1 MHPSEHGGRVGSDV
15 VVPVMTP
22 TGAQLL
28 GREGELQL
36 VTSVLD
42 VAGGGNPGF
51 VLVSGE
57 AGIGKTRLLEELAEI
72 AVGRGYLTLEGRA
85 AEFEREF
92 PFGVL
97 IHALDPYLRSL
108 DARALDRLATDRLGE
123 LAAVFP
129 SLRELGEAVEYP
141 VSALERFRVYQAVR
155 ELVERL
161 AARSVLVLI
170 LDDLQWAD
178 GASLELMSYLL
189 RRPPQASVMIALA
202 LRTGLGDAAVIKT
215 IGDIERSSI
224 AHTIELGPLTREGV
238 RQLVGDVEGL
248 DVERL
253 QHESGGNPFF
263 ALQLARARVDEADTA
278 SDGGLGVPPTV
289 ARAIAAELE
298 ELSPDARTLAVAAAV
313 VGDPFE
319 LDLAVATLDAPESEV
334 WERIDELVSKDLVR
348 GTEVPRTFQF
358 RHPLVRRAVY
368 GSCSPSVRIS
378 CHRRAVTALAE
389 RAVPAAVLAGHV
401 EQSAR
406 HGDAFAI
413 ETLRRAGEETSRQAP
428 GSAASWFAAAL
439 RLLPADVPVEER
451 VGLLVSLATAET
463 ATGRFSEAHAAL
475 DECIALTPAE
485 DVERRVELVVGTA
498 QIEQLLGRHNEARR
512 RLQRAHEELEDLNPS
527 ARVSLLIALST
538 NSLFLAD
545 HAGMLEWG
553 RLAVEAADAV
563 GDDTLAA
570 AALAAYTMGA
580 TFAGRIDLARE
591 LHGRAAFLVDSLDDD
606 RLVSRLDA
614 LSNLATAE
622 LYLDLHS
629 LTCRHGER
637 GLFLARSTGRTQ
649 LVPILIPILGC
660 SLWMTGEMARS
671 AEVLDE
677 AIESARVV
685 DNAQGLSL
693 ALFNRALS
701 AVMAGDV
708 ETALGTGAESVE
720 LARQVDNGVITAFAG
735 AIHAQA
741 LCEAGEPERA
751 VELLLESVGG
761 EDIPLLAGSWR
772 ATFFELLTRCRIE
785 LGQLDEARAA
795 AVRVRQQADEH
806 GLQLSG
812 LMADRAGAAVALAEG
827 RPDDAADLA
836 MSAVAQSEEI
846 GARVHAATSRALA
859 GRSLAAAG
867 RSDEA
872 IDQLVRAADE
882 FDSLGTLRYRDQS
895 EAQLRNLGHA
905 VHRRTRRGGPEAFGV
920 KWLTGRELEV
930 AELVRGRRTNR
941 EIAEELFLSLK
952 TVEAHMRNIF
962 HKLDVSSRAE
972 VAQLIGRARTADGR
986 S

>member
-1 MHPSEHGGRVGSDV
+1 
-15 VVPVMTP
+15 MTP
-22 TGAQLL
+22 TGALLL
-28 GREGELQL
+28 GREDELEL
-36 VTSVLD
+36 VASVLD
-42 VAGGGNPGF
+42 AACDGNPGS

-72 AVGRGYLTLEGRA
+72 AVGRGCLTLEGRA
-85 AEFEREF
+85 AEFEREL

-97 IHALDPYLRSL
+97 VHALDAYLRSL
-108 DARALDRLATDRLGE
+108 DTRALDRLAMDRLGE

-161 AARSVLVLI
+161 AARSALVLI

-178 GASLELMSYLL
+178 GASLELVSYLL

-202 LRTGLGDAAVIKT
+202 LRTGLGDPAVIKA
-215 IGDIERSSI
+215 IADIQRSSI
-224 AHTIELGPLTREGV
+224 VHTVELGPLTKEGV
-238 RQLVGDVEGL
+238 GQLVGDIEGL

-253 QHESGGNPFF
+253 HHESGGNPFF
-263 ALQLARARVDEADTA
+263 ALQLARAGADEADRA

-298 ELSPDARTLAVAAAV
+298 ELSPDARTLAEAAAV
-313 VGDPFE
+313 VGDPFD
-319 LDLAVATLDAPESEV
+319 LDLAAATLDAPGNEV
-334 WERIDELVSKDLVR
+334 WERLDELVSKDLVR
-348 GTEVPRTFQF
+348 GTDVPRTFQF

-368 GSCSPSVRIS
+368 GSCSPSVRMS
-378 CHRRAVTALAE
+378 CHRRAVDALAE
-389 RAVPAAVLAGHV
+389 RAAPAAVLAGHV

-406 HGDAFAI
+406 HGDVFAI
-413 ETLRRAGEETSRQAP
+413 ETLRRAGEEASRQAP
-428 GSAASWFAAAL
+428 ASAASWFAAAL
-439 RLLPADVPVEER
+439 RLLPANAPAEER
-451 VGLLVSLATAET
+451 VGLLMSLAEAE
-463 ATGRFSEAHAAL
+463 AAMGRFSEAHDAL
-475 DECIALTPAE
+475 DECVASTPPE
-485 DVERRVELVVGTA
+485 NVERRVGLVVGTA
-498 QIEQLLGRHNEARR
+498 EIEQLLGRHNEARR
-512 RLQRAHEELEDLNPS
+512 RLQRAYDELADPDS
-527 ARVSLLIALST
+527 PARVWLLIALSA

-545 HAGMLEWG
+545 HPGMLEWG
-553 RLAVEAADAV
+553 RLAVEAAEAV

-580 TFAGRIDLARE
+580 TFAGRVDLARE
-591 LHGRAAFLVDSLDDD
+591 LHRRAAALVDSLDDEE
-606 RLVSRLDA
+606 LISRLDA

-622 LYLDLHS
+622 LYLDLHA
-629 LTCRHGER
+629 LTCLHGER
-637 GLFLARSTGRTQ
+637 GLSLARSTGRTQ

-660 SLWMTGEMARS
+660 SLWMTGELKRS

-677 AIESARVV
+677 AIEGARLV

-701 AVMAGDV
+701 AVMAGDL
-708 ETALGTGAESVE
+708 ETALELGAESVE
-720 LARQVDNGVITAFAG
+720 LAQQVDNGVITAFAG

-741 LCEAGEPERA
+741 FCEAGRPERA

-772 ATFFELLTRCRIE
+772 ATYFELLTRCSLE
-785 LGQLDEARAA
+785 LGQLDKARAA
-795 AVRVRQQADEH
+795 AVKVREQADEQ

-836 MSAVAQSEEI
+836 LSAVAQSEEI
-846 GARVHAATSRALA
+846 GARVHAATSGALA
-859 GRSLAAAG
+859 GRALAAAG
-867 RSDEA
+867 RASEA
-872 IDQLVRAADE
+872 IAQLVRAADE
-882 FDSLGTLRYRDQS
+882 FDALGALRYRDQA

-905 VHRRTRRGGPEAFGV
+905 VHRRTPRGTPGGFGV
-920 KWLTGRELEV
+920 ELLTGRELEV
-930 AELVRGRRTNR
+930 AGLVRDRRTNR

-962 HKLDVSSRAE
+962 QKLDVSSRGE
-972 VAQLIGRARTADGR
+972 VAQLIGRTRTADGHT
-986 S
+986 